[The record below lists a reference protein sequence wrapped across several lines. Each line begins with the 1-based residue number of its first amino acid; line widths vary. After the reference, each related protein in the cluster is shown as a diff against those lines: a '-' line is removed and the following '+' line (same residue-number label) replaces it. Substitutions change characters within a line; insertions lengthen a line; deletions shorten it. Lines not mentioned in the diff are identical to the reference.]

1 MEFVFGIRL
10 RVGIRLRGAI
20 RLRGIRLRN
29 SSSSAGVNV
38 IPAQRA
44 QCLFEFGLCYFFR
57 IGLGFI
63 FMRKGTNLA
72 VLRDPDVIFREP

>member
-10 RVGIRLRGAI
+10 RVELIFGGEFVFA
-20 RLRGIRLRN
+20 IRLRN

-38 IPAQRA
+38 IPAQQA
-44 QCLFEFGLCYFFR
+44 QCLFEFGLGYFFR
-57 IGLGFI
+57 IRLGFI
-63 FMRKGTNLA
+63 LMRKGTNLA